1 MPGLGKDFTVSG
13 IANARSASS
22 SVSATTIDV
31 TKFGDTEKKFRGGLA
46 EMKIDVECVDD
57 PGCAAGDV
65 VSITAGG
72 LSGDFIVISVAE
84 SSPVDGI
91 VTYSVSCSRTVAE

>member
-1 MPGLGKDFTVSG
+1 MPDLGKDFTITG
-13 IANARSASS
+13 IDNARSVSS

-46 EMKIDVECVDD
+46 EAKIDVECVDD

-65 VSITAGG
+65 ISIVAGG
-72 LSGDFIVISVAE
+72 LSDDFIVISVAK
-84 SSPVDGI
+84 SDPIDGI
-91 VTYSVSCSRTVAE
+91 TTYSVSCSRTSS

>member
-1 MPGLGKDFTVSG
+1 MPDLGKDFTVSG
-13 IANARSASS
+13 IDNARSVSS

-31 TKFGDTEKKFRGGLA
+31 TKFGDATKMFRGGLA

-57 PGCAAGDV
+57 PGCAAGDG

-72 LSGDFIVISVAE
+72 LTDDFIVLSVAE
-84 SSPVDGI
+84 SSPIDGI
-91 VTYSVSCSRTVAE
+91 VTYSVSCSRSTAP

>member
-13 IANARSASS
+13 IANARSVSS

-31 TKFGDTEKKFRGGLA
+31 TKFGDTQKKFRGGLA

-65 VSITAGG
+65 VSIVAGG
-72 LSGDFIVISVAE
+72 LSDDFIVISVAE

-91 VTYSVSCSRTVAE
+91 VTYSVSCSRTAS

>member
-1 MPGLGKDFTVSG
+1 MPDLGKDFTVSG

-31 TKFGDTEKKFRGGLA
+31 TKFGDTAKKFRGGLA

-57 PGCAAGDV
+57 PGCSAGDV
-65 VSITAGG
+65 VSISAGG
-72 LSGDFIVISVAE
+72 LTDDFIVLSVAE
-84 SSPVDGI
+84 SSPIDGI
-91 VTYSVSCSRTVAE
+91 VTYSVSCSRSSAP